1 MAIELRAKVINMKTL
16 NQDIEEPV
24 VIGEGDADGRKL
36 RIIFTQ
42 EAAAQFTPNTKVYL
56 SWKHQEL
63 NIKGYNV
70 FTEIKKPD
78 DKRFPP
84 TWEIT
89 YPKSMLHKGHVL
101 ANIQLVDDISIST
114 STNFLIHVLINP
126 DDGSDF
132 VDSNDYSA
140 FQEAVITLTNLAG
153 DVEAQMDE
161 YETKFEN
168 MQLLLEETKTTA
180 DDAKSI
186 AEEAR
191 QIAENALDVV
201 EANVSR
207 VETAENQI
215 ESNTADIIEL
225 TASLEDLADKI
236 KYIDDKTG
244 ITEEQATE
252 LIEDKLLDYVTHE
265 EAQTEH
271 DTLWNA
277 LEIIEYGFN
286 ENDPEEGQEEQEE
299 GDG

>member
-24 VIGEGDADGRKL
+24 VIGEGDADGRRL

-70 FTEIKKPD
+70 FTEIKNPD
-78 DKRFPP
+78 DKKFPP

-89 YPKSMLHKGHVL
+89 YPKSMLHEGHVL

-132 VDSNDYSA
+132 VDSDDYSA

-161 YETKFEN
+161 YETEFEN

-191 QIAENALDVV
+191 QIAENALD
-201 EANVSR
+201 A
-207 VETAENQI
+207 AENNSSRLDIAEQNI
-215 ESNTADIIEL
+215 NTNTTNIINL
-225 TASLEDLADKI
+225 TALIGDLEDEIEK
-236 KYIDDKTG
+236 IDDKSG
-244 ITEEQATE
+244 ITEEEANDLVDE
-252 LIEDKLLDYVTHE
+252 KLIGYVTHE
-265 EAQTEH
+265 EAEADH
-271 DTLWNA
+271 SALWAA
-277 LEIIEYGFN
+277 LQILEYGF
-286 ENDPEEGQEEQEE
+286 D
-299 GDG
+299 